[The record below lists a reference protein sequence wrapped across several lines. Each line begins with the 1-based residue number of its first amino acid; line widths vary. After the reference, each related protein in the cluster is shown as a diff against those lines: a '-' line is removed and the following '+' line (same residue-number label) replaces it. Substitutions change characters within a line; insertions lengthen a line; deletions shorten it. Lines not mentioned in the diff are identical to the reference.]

1 MVEIIPFFASIASAF
16 VIQHFSAP
24 FMVIMNFYTG
34 ISVINLNITN
44 FIFFWHIKPCQ
55 VEKCDSACDSI
66 NSDQAETFSP
76 VPAKNTPRRI
86 RFPVSDTSKSIGA
99 SLVVGKVGKD
109 VFLRRT
115 LAYSTTYGTGVFC
128 LMEEG
133 EQQIG
138 WEQPGGFGCC
148 LTGILFAKLS
158 SQNWQCNFKNNG
170 R

>member
-1 MVEIIPFFASIASAF
+1 M
-16 VIQHFSAP
+16 
-24 FMVIMNFYTG
+24 
-34 ISVINLNITN
+34 
-44 FIFFWHIKPCQ
+44 
-55 VEKCDSACDSI
+55 EKCDSACDSI
-66 NSDQAETFSP
+66 NSDQAESFSP
-76 VPAKNTPRRI
+76 VPAKNTLRRI

-138 WEQPGGFGCC
+138 
-148 LTGILFAKLS
+148 
-158 SQNWQCNFKNNG
+158 
-170 R
+170 

>member
-1 MVEIIPFFASIASAF
+1 MVEIIAFFASITYAF

-24 FMVIMNFYTG
+24 FMVIMNFYAG

-66 NSDQAETFSP
+66 NLDQAESFSP

-86 RFPVSDTSKSIGA
+86 RLPVSHTSKSIGA

-158 SQNWQCNFKNNG
+158 SQNWQWNFKNNG